1 MRKFIGIKSKF
12 SCFVLAFVMLFGLYG
27 TLAGCGGKNDGGAAN
42 VVSEPAGNIVM
53 PNYDTQVITKTNLKK
68 PSVKTF
74 GKHDVSYYPSYT
86 NKLASADFDNAKKT
100 EILAENQEMLAD
112 TKAWFEAGTL
122 RSNLK
127 KHVSADGQFF
137 NANGSYDN
145 APRIEKVITVNGT
158 TASRKRSLGVFAPA
172 GEVLTITIDES
183 MKGKLTVNIG
193 YPYGDNDIGSGK
205 FGRWPNDRMA
215 RFYLSF
221 KLTETVTEIGS
232 PLGGIVS
239 LDGGSGMGNYK
250 ITVSGGIDMPDYKL
264 GVSTQKDWQNILKS
278 PAPYVWLLTP
288 YQYLVMPKAYISDI
302 EDPYNALMWWHKAS
316 MISMYAIAR
325 EDTAHFMT
333 PIVCTFDSYV
343 YVGEGVAAT
352 WAFYTNAP
360 NSWCH
365 GVLDYENLMH
375 NGAWGAIHEYNHHHQ
390 AHAYP
395 FNFNTD
401 WGVGYVEEITNNV
414 LSAASYILL
423 TDIASTRSE
432 SNILG
437 VWNGVSDP
445 YCNYRLLQ
453 NASAGK
459 TTYEQLGTS
468 KLFGFVDMMHTFGA
482 GKFLDFIR
490 AIYGYGDPVAGYTGK
505 NMTQDASL
513 TNMDNFALFACLF
526 YKTDFVDYFTNVW
539 HFNLSADTVSK
550 IKSYNFEPYFSINN
564 LYSAGVKGVETG
576 RAY

>member
-1 MRKFIGIKSKF
+1 MKTVTGVKSKLI
-12 SCFVLAFVMLFGLYG
+12 CFVLAFVMLFGLVG
-27 TLAGCGGKNDGGAAN
+27 ALTGCGSKDDEPNETDSSWSDGDL
-42 VVSEPAGNIVM
+42 IL
-53 PNYDTQVITKTNLKK
+53 PNYDTEVITKTDLKK
-68 PSVKTF
+68 PKVQTF
-74 GKHDVSYYPSYT
+74 GEHEASYYPSYT
-86 NKLASADFDNAKKT
+86 NKLASADFDNNKKT
-100 EILAENQEMLAD
+100 EILAENQAMLAD

-122 RSNLK
+122 RKNLK
-127 KHVSADGQFF
+127 KHVSADGQFS
-137 NANGSYDN
+137 NAKGSYDK
-145 APRIEKVITVNGT
+145 APRIEKEITINGT

-193 YPYGDNDIGSGK
+193 YPYGDNDLGSGK

-221 KLTETVTEIGS
+221 KLTETVTENGS

-239 LDGGSGMGNYK
+239 LDGGSGMGKYK
-250 ITVSGGIDMPDYKL
+250 ITISGGIDMPDYKL
-264 GVSTQKDWQNILKS
+264 GVSTQQDWQNILKS

-302 EDPYNALMWWHKAS
+302 EDPYLALLWWHKAS

-360 NSWCH
+360 NTWCH
-365 GVLDYENLMH
+365 GVLDYENLMY

-423 TDIASTRSE
+423 TDIASTSSE

-437 VWNGVSDP
+437 VWQGVSDP
-445 YCNYRLLQ
+445 YCNYKLLA

-459 TTYEQLGTS
+459 T
-468 KLFGFVDMMHTFGA
+468 A
-482 GKFLDFIR
+482 
-490 AIYGYGDPVAGYTGK
+490 
-505 NMTQDASL
+505 
-513 TNMDNFALFACLF
+513 
-526 YKTDFVDYFTNVW
+526 
-539 HFNLSADTVSK
+539 
-550 IKSYNFEPYFSINN
+550 
-564 LYSAGVKGVETG
+564 
-576 RAY
+576 